1 MTVKKKQAVKLC
13 LVVFIAVVFWIVGSG
28 FYRNLSAKG
37 SETYKGLKL
46 FSDVIELVEKNY
58 VDPVGRL

>member
-46 FSDVIELVEKNY
+46 FSDV
-58 VDPVGRL
+58 